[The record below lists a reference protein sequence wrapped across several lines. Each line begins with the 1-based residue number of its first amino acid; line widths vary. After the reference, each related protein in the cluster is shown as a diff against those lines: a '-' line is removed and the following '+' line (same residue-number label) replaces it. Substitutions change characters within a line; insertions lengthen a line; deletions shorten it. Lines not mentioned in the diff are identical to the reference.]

1 MSVCLHG
8 IFATHSCILIDT
20 ITANRGLVNN
30 QVTLEIPEITRK
42 YVLNRRAERQDET
55 RERIVDA
62 AVALHHTIGPAH
74 TTDVAIAERAG
85 VTRRTFY
92 RHFPDE
98 LSLFRAC
105 TSHSFEKWPPPQPDK
120 WRRVADP
127 VERLRLALGELYA
140 YYRVAGSGLVVI
152 MRDRGLLR
160 AELLALPGRADRLRE
175 MSGVLLEP
183 WKARGRRRQVLAAAL
198 VHATAVTTWQSLVA
212 QQRLTDEEAVRLL
225 TAMVLA
231 AATKGSR
238 G

>member
-1 MSVCLHG
+1 MYLNLG
-8 IFATHSCILIDT
+8 F
-20 ITANRGLVNN
+20 VNN
-30 QVTLEIPEITRK
+30 QGTLEIPEITRQ

-55 RERIVDA
+55 RARIVDA

-74 TTDVAIAERAG
+74 ATDLAIAEKAG

-120 WRRVADP
+120 WRRIADP
-127 VERLRLALGELYA
+127 RERLRMALGELYA
-140 YYRVAGSGLVVI
+140 YYRVAGAGLVVI

-160 AELLALPGRADRLRE
+160 SELLALPGRADVLRA
-175 MSGVLLEP
+175 MPGVLLEP
-183 WKARGRRRQVLAAAL
+183 WKARGRMRQVLASTLA
-198 VHATAVTTWQSLVA
+198 HATAVTTWHSLVA
-212 QQRLTDEEAVRLL
+212 QQGLTDEEAVRLL

-231 AATKGSR
+231 AATKESR
-238 G
+238 HR

>member
-1 MSVCLHG
+1 V
-8 IFATHSCILIDT
+8 T
-20 ITANRGLVNN
+20 ITSKRGLVNN

-74 TTDVAIAERAG
+74 TTDVAIAEKAG
-85 VTRRTFY
+85 VTRRTLY
-92 RHFPDE
+92 RHFPDD

-127 VERLRLALGELYA
+127 QERLRLALGELYA
-140 YYRVAGSGLVVI
+140 YYRVAGAGLVVI

-160 AELLALPGRADRLRE
+160 AELLALPGRADTLRA
-175 MSGVLLEP
+175 MPGVLLEP

-198 VHATAVTTWQSLVA
+198 VHATAVTTWQSLVMQQHLSSSEAEDLLIALVRGAA
-212 QQRLTDEEAVRLL
+212 QGGRQKAE
-225 TAMVLA
+225 
-231 AATKGSR
+231 
-238 G
+238 

>member
-1 MSVCLHG
+1 V
-8 IFATHSCILIDT
+8 T
-20 ITANRGLVNN
+20 IRLNRGRVNN

-42 YVLNRRAERQDET
+42 YVLNRRAERQGET

-105 TSHSFEKWPPPQPDK
+105 TSHSSEKWPPPQPDQ

-127 VERLRLALGELYA
+127 MERLRLALGELYA
-140 YYRVAGSGLVVI
+140 YYRVAGTGLVVI
-152 MRDRGLLR
+152 MRDRALLR
-160 AELLALPGRADRLRE
+160 AELLALPGRADSLRA
-175 MSGVLLEP
+175 MPAVLLEP
-183 WKARGRRRQVLAAAL
+183 WKARGRIRQVLAAAL
-198 VHATAVTTWQSLVA
+198 VHATAVTTWQSLVG
-212 QQRLTDEEAVRLL
+212 QQGLTDEEAIRML
-225 TAMVLA
+225 TALVLA
-231 AATKGSR
+231 ASTKTSPA
-238 G
+238 

>member
-1 MSVCLHG
+1 V
-8 IFATHSCILIDT
+8 T
-20 ITANRGLVNN
+20 ITPNLGLVNN

-55 RERIVDA
+55 RERIVNA

-74 TTDVAIAERAG
+74 TTDVAIAEKAG

-98 LSLFRAC
+98 VSLFRAC

-127 VERLRLALGELYA
+127 NERLRLALDELYA
-140 YYRVAGSGLVVI
+140 YYRVAGAGLVVI

-160 AELLALPGRADRLRE
+160 AELLALPGRADSLRA
-175 MSGVLLEP
+175 MPSVLLEP

-198 VHATAVTTWQSLVA
+198 VHATAVTTWQSLVMQEHLA
-212 QQRLTDEEAVRLL
+212 SSEAEELL
-225 TAMVLA
+225 IALVQA
-231 AATKGSR
+231 AAQGGRRKPE
-238 G
+238 

>member
-1 MSVCLHG
+1 
-8 IFATHSCILIDT
+8 
-20 ITANRGLVNN
+20 
-30 QVTLEIPEITRK
+30 
-42 YVLNRRAERQDET
+42 VLNRRAERQDET

-74 TTDVAIAERAG
+74 TTDVAIAEKAG

-105 TSHSFEKWPPPQPDK
+105 TSHSFERWPPPQADR

-127 VERLRLALGELYA
+127 KARLRLALGELYA
-140 YYRVAGSGLVVI
+140 YYRDAGAGLVVI
-152 MRDRGLLR
+152 MRDRTLLR
-160 AELLALPGRADRLRE
+160 AELLALPGRADSLRA
-175 MSGVLLEP
+175 MPGVLLEP
-183 WKARGRRRQVLAAAL
+183 WKARGRRRLLLTAAL

-212 QQRLTDEEAVRLL
+212 QQELTDEEAVRIL

-231 AATKGSR
+231 AATKASR